1 MDLETINAI
10 KTNPLIYNYLRED
23 SSWYKE
29 LNRGTNVLKELEETA
44 KKFYKQT
51 PEDRIAKLSQN
62 IELIKTFMDV
72 IN

>member
-1 MDLETINAI
+1 MDKKTIEYI
-10 KTNPLIYNYLRED
+10 KTNPLIYNYLREN
-23 SSWYKE
+23 STWYHTLTREPYKI
-29 LNRGTNVLKELEETA
+29 KELEEEA

-51 PEDRIAKLSQN
+51 PEDKIEKFKEK